1 MKRQEA
7 RWLQDVQTA
16 KSQENPKVIRS
27 MIGSAAVCRDTDGV
41 RSSYKERKG
50 DALALGA
57 EEGRSD
63 LRKATVSRKQAPDP
77 WMPEWGNPAG
87 VKSGHHTL
95 NP

>member
-1 MKRQEA
+1 
-7 RWLQDVQTA
+7 
-16 KSQENPKVIRS
+16 
-27 MIGSAAVCRDTDGV
+27 MIGQPLSKDRG
-41 RSSYKERKG
+41 RSSEQERRG

-63 LRKATVSRKQAPDP
+63 LRKATVSRKQAIDP